1 MSRQRSAVSQNQNPF
16 GLTGSGSSSPSSSSA
31 FKRITAELA
40 QIRKDQHRLFA
51 SVQNVVSNQQT
62 GQSAGTASR
71 ASDIPSGVIFT
82 ATGGPA
88 VPTKGVKHNHSL
100 ILRNARSLVTEKMG
114 DRGKRPY
121 KYDYPKTVSAWPLGI
136 IAGRDGD
143 PDREVRLLRL
153 NWAKSY

>member
-1 MSRQRSAVSQNQNPF
+1 MSRQRSAVGQNQNPF
-16 GLTGSGSSSPSSSSA
+16 GLTGSRSSSPSSSSA

-62 GQSAGTASR
+62 GQSGTASR
-71 ASDIPSGVIFT
+71 SGDIPPGVVFT

-88 VPTKGVKHNHSL
+88 VPPKGVKHNHSL

-121 KYDYPKTVSAWPLGI
+121 EYDYPKTVSAWPL
-136 IAGRDGD
+136 R
-143 PDREVRLLRL
+143 
-153 NWAKSY
+153 

>member
-100 ILRNARSLVTEKMG
+100 ILRNARS
-114 DRGKRPY
+114 
-121 KYDYPKTVSAWPLGI
+121 
-136 IAGRDGD
+136 
-143 PDREVRLLRL
+143 
-153 NWAKSY
+153 